1 MLRISPNYP
10 LVTSAEAKAEE
21 LRKKIL
27 KNNNNHFSF
36 NSLTHALNRANK
48 FSCYTL
54 SSFLINNKENHSS
67 ASSPTTPNHIANSGP
82 GLSFVSRQQQI
93 SKLKNSNTMG
103 SIRRYDPKNVQ
114 KIVLDWCMEQTKN
127 YPVS

>member
-1 MLRISPNYP
+1 MLRISPNYT
-10 LVTSAEAKAEE
+10 LVTSAEAKADE
-21 LRKKIL
+21 LRKNFL
-27 KNNNNHFSF
+27 KNNNNFSYS
-36 NSLTHALNRANK
+36 SLPHALTRASK

-54 SSFLINNKENHSS
+54 SSFLINNKENHNS
-67 ASSPTTPNHIANSGP
+67 ASSPTTPNHIANSGQ
-82 GLSFVSRQQQI
+82 GLSFVNRQQQI